1 MDVPLPL
8 IAVGR
13 SHVLSINGM
22 WEESFVGVFHNLL
35 YGKYSPRSMW
45 SVHERAANSYL

>member
-1 MDVPLPL
+1 MCRCRSLL
-8 IAVGR
+8 STGC

-35 YGKYSPRSMW
+35 YGIVKL
-45 SVHERAANSYL
+45 A